1 MRFIIEF
8 FAFDV
13 IFLLSVIGISFV
25 VYIVWSTLVGVS
37 FAIGGVS
44 LVILKF
50 VGLINCLGW

>member
-37 FAIGGVS
+37 FAIEGVS

>member
-13 IFLLSVIGISFV
+13 ILLLSVIGISFV
-25 VYIVWSTLVGVS
+25 VYIVWSKLVGVS
-37 FAIGGVS
+37 FAIQGVS

-50 VGLINCLGW
+50 VGLINCPGW